1 MDVTALL
8 YLIIVVSQGLIFLMC
23 LWWAFV
29 YPKRSVMFV
38 CFTILSFGI
47 LCNFVPCIY
56 IRVGGTAAYL
66 AYRDTSWWMFRHLPL
81 AVVSV
86 VILGILASRIIEDEH
101 P

>member
-1 MDVTALL
+1 MDITSLL
-8 YLIIVVSQGLIFLMC
+8 YLIIVISQLLIFLLC
-23 LWWAFV
+23 SWWAFV

-56 IRVGGTAAYL
+56 VRLGGVDAYI
-66 AYRDTSWWMFRHLPL
+66 ASRDVSWWMYRHLPL
-81 AVVSV
+81 AIISV
-86 VILGILASRIIEDEH
+86 IILGILASRVMSDD